1 LSIRIWVA
9 GSFSLKTEKPPVGR
23 PRPSGK
29 PAPKT
34 HPDRSGALH
43 VELFSVGRDL
53 LRGRF
58 ADDNGHFL
66 AGYLSERGCLVHRIT
81 VVDDHEPAI
90 VGALREA
97 LGRSPNL
104 IFLSGG
110 SGVASDDL
118 TLQAVAAA
126 LERPLTESPQVR
138 SMVEAAYSRL
148 YKARM
153 ADTAAMTETREKLCR
168 IPVGG
173 EPVPNRIGIVPGSIH
188 RLAGGTV
195 VICLPGTPEEME
207 AVLVEAMPLLKE
219 FAPQARHARREI
231 EAPTADES
239 ALRPLLDQ
247 LSEEFPYLWISSRP
261 VPLRKRGS
269 KVFVTLEA
277 IGSTEED
284 AAAAIEGAVKRMLAI
299 AGGG

>member
-1 LSIRIWVA
+1 ML
-9 GSFSLKTEKPPVGR
+9 
-23 PRPSGK
+23 
-29 PAPKT
+29 
-34 HPDRSGALH
+34 
-43 VELFSVGRDL
+43 SVGRDL

-58 ADDNGHFL
+58 ADGNGHFL
-66 AGYLSERGCLVHRIT
+66 AGFLSERGCLVHRIT
-81 VVDDHEPAI
+81 VVDDHDPAI

-104 IFLSGG
+104 IFISGG
-110 SGVASDDL
+110 SGVASDDR
-118 TLQAVAAA
+118 TVSAVAEA
-126 LERPLTESPQVR
+126 LGRPLTESPPVR
-138 SMVEAAYSRL
+138 SMIEAAYARL

-153 ADTAAMTETREKLCR
+153 ADTAAMTEVREKLCV

-173 EPVPNRIGIVPGSIH
+173 EPVPNPIGIVPGSIH
-188 RLAGGTV
+188 RLAGGTA
-195 VICLPGTPEEME
+195 VICLPGTPEEMQ
-207 AVLVEAMPLLKE
+207 AVLAEALPMLKE
-219 FAPQARHARREI
+219 LSPRGRLSRREI

-269 KVFVTLEA
+269 KVMVILE
-277 IGSTEED
+277 GVGPTEKE
-284 AAAAIEGAVKRMLAI
+284 AAAAIEGAVKRMLTI